1 MQSSHILFDE
11 TDSDMKITPSHP
23 VLDLAF
29 RPFFI
34 LGSLFGIIALIF
46 WAVLLSNNDLVNP
59 VYPVQLWHGHEMLY
73 GFVAA
78 FLVGFLLTAIQNW
91 TGLRSVHGLSLL
103 LLVMLWLAGRMV
115 MWPGLE
121 ISGWLRFVAD
131 GSFLLL
137 SAVFV
142 GRLLQR
148 KAQKRNYFAV
158 VALLILLADNFIFHY
173 ALQTGDWLMARQS
186 LYSVVFV
193 ITLMMTIIGGRVIP
207 MFTAN
212 TTQIPARPRKA
223 WIDKTGL
230 GLLWLIVVI
239 FLLQLQPHL
248 KNEIFA
254 TVLILAAIFIGL
266 RCSQWRL
273 MSTWHHPLLWS
284 LHLAY
289 WCIPLALSLLALHY
303 AGSIAFSI
311 GLHVLTVGAMAG
323 LILSMIARVSLGH
336 TGRRIV
342 ASRLITVALVMIFLA
357 AVVRVPL
364 AVLLSEY
371 TIVFWHLSI
380 TLWGGA
386 FSLFLYQYLPI
397 LTTVRADAGR

>member
-1 MQSSHILFDE
+1 
-11 TDSDMKITPSHP
+11 MKLTPSHP
-23 VLDLAF
+23 VFDLAF

-34 LGSLFGIIALIF
+34 VGSLFGIIALLI
-46 WAVLLSNNDLVNP
+46 WAALLSNNAFLNP
-59 VYPVQLWHGHEMLY
+59 LYPPQLWHGHEMVY

-103 LLVMLWLAGRMV
+103 LLVILWLAGRVV
-115 MWPGLE
+115 MWPGIE
-121 ISGWLRFVAD
+121 IHGWLRFVAD

-137 SAVFV
+137 SAFFV

-158 VALLILLADNFIFHY
+158 VALLILLVDNFIFHY
-173 ALQTGDWLMARQS
+173 ALHDGNWQVARQS
-186 LYSVVFV
+186 LYSAIFV

-212 TTQIPARPRKA
+212 TTQIPARPRTA
-223 WIDKTGL
+223 WLDRTGL

-239 FLLQLQPHL
+239 FLLQLQPQL
-248 KNEIFA
+248 NNEILA
-254 TVLILAAIFIGL
+254 SLLLLTALLIAL

-273 MSTWHHPLLWS
+273 MSTWRHPLLWS
-284 LHLAY
+284 LHFAY
-289 WCIPLALSLLALHY
+289 WCIPLALCLLALHY
-303 AGSIAFSI
+303 AGWLALSP

-323 LILSMIARVSLGH
+323 LILAMIARVSLGH
-336 TGRRIV
+336 TGRRII
-342 ASRLITVALVMIFLA
+342 AGRLITVAFVLIFLA

-364 AVLLSEY
+364 AALFSQHSLAV
-371 TIVFWHLSI
+371 WHLSI
-380 TLWGGA
+380 TLWVAA
-386 FSLFLYQYLPI
+386 FSIFLYRYVPI
-397 LTTVRADAGR
+397 LIRPRHDAAN